1 LGTNLI
7 HQYQQQDINMQNPI
21 SDFSKEMQAYVAEL
35 LEQRYGHAVDLQLAD
50 IEVQLNPLDEELT
63 LCPAL
68 FWAER
73 NANFVVYKAGEYTF
87 RTQFFYSPDEQF
99 GTGIDEFHDLEKC
112 VTAVLQVQAD
122 QERVTILRSTTATEF
137 S

>member
-1 LGTNLI
+1 
-7 HQYQQQDINMQNPI
+7 MQNPI
-21 SDFSKEMQAYVAEL
+21 SDFSKEMQDYVAGL
-35 LEQRYGHAVDLQLAD
+35 LEQRYEHAVDLQLAD
-50 IEVQLNPLDEELT
+50 IEVQLNPPEEELT

-73 NANFVVYKAGEYTF
+73 NANFVVYKVGGNTF

-99 GTGIDEFHDLEKC
+99 GTGINEFDDLEKC
-112 VTAVLQVQAD
+112 VVTVMQVQAD

>member
-1 LGTNLI
+1 M
-7 HQYQQQDINMQNPI
+7 HNPI
-21 SDFSKEMQAYVAEL
+21 SDFSKEIQDYVAGL
-35 LEQRYGHAVDLQLAD
+35 LEQRYDHAVELQLAD
-50 IEVQLNPLDEELT
+50 IEVQLNPLEEELT

-73 NANFVVYKAGEYTF
+73 NANFVVYKVSENTF
-87 RTQFFYSPDEQF
+87 RTQFFYAPAEQF
-99 GTGIDEFHDLEKC
+99 GTGIDEFDDLEKC
-112 VTAVLQVQAD
+112 VTTVLQVQAD

>member
-1 LGTNLI
+1 
-7 HQYQQQDINMQNPI
+7 MQNPI
-21 SDFSKEMQAYVAEL
+21 SDFSKETHDYVAGL
-35 LEQRYGHAVDLQLAD
+35 LEQRYEHAVELQLAD
-50 IEVQLNPLDEELT
+50 IEVQLNPLEEKLT

-73 NANFVVYKAGEYTF
+73 NANFVVYKVGEKAF

-99 GTGIDEFHDLEKC
+99 GTGIDEFDDLEKC
-112 VTAVLQVQAD
+112 VNTVLQVQAD
-122 QERVTILRSTTATEF
+122 QERITILRSTTATEF

>member
-1 LGTNLI
+1 
-7 HQYQQQDINMQNPI
+7 MQNPI
-21 SDFSKEMQAYVAEL
+21 SDFSKEMQEHVSGL
-35 LEQRYGHAVDLQLAD
+35 LEQRYGHPVDLQLAD
-50 IEVQLNPLDEELT
+50 IELQLNLQEEDLT

-73 NANFVVYKAGEYTF
+73 NANFVVYKVGEHTF

-112 VTAVLQVQAD
+112 VIAVLQVQAD
-122 QERVTILRSTTATEF
+122 QERVTILRSTTASEF